1 MLKQH
6 VLALGT
12 PECLYSQASF
22 TPSLP
27 VAVPRPMNYWKR
39 ATGLARSTG
48 ASWRQSQFGAHT
60 CLQSTSPWQ
69 LSTREQLNLDTNTHN
84 VSTHSIS
91 IHIIKGSLE
100 IKLPT
105 ICTDEKQSRA
115 EAKRRERLEERRV
128 EEKEQ
133 EERRCRCAKR

>member
-69 LSTREQLNLDTNTHN
+69 LSTREQLNLDTNTH
-84 VSTHSIS
+84 TMYLLIL
-91 IHIIKGSLE
+91 SLYT
-100 IKLPT
+100 L
-105 ICTDEKQSRA
+105 S
-115 EAKRRERLEERRV
+115 
-128 EEKEQ
+128 KEV
-133 EERRCRCAKR
+133 